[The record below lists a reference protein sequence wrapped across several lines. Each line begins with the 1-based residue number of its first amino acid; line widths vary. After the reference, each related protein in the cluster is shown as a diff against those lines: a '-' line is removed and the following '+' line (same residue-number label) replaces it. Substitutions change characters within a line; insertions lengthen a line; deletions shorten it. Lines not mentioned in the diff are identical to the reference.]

1 MRLLKGFWYL
11 SRMEKPIG
19 IYLLLWPTLWALVL
33 ASLGLPELDV
43 TVIFVAGV
51 VVMRAAGCII
61 NDIADRKVDGHVQRT
76 RNRPLVT
83 GLVSTKEALS
93 MFIGLLVIALLL
105 VLQLNPATIYLSFVA
120 LGLATL
126 YPFMK
131 RYTQFPQVVLGAA
144 FSMAIPMAFMAVNQ
158 HLPTWIWAL
167 YAANLAWTVAYD
179 TQYAMVDRAD
189 DLRVGIKST
198 AVVLG
203 RYDVLGIAVLQIIT
217 IGLLAWVGI
226 TLHLNTWF
234 YVALLAA
241 SLQFV
246 WHLLLIKER
255 DEAQCFKA
263 FKVNHWVGVTILLGF
278 FFGIF

>member
-11 SRMEKPIG
+11 SRMDKPIG

-43 TVIFVAGV
+43 TLIFAAGV

-61 NDIADRKVDGHVQRT
+61 NDIADRKVDGHVYRT
-76 RNRPLVT
+76 QNRPLVT
-83 GLVSTKEALS
+83 GLVSTKEAFS

-105 VLQLNPATIYLSFVA
+105 VLQLNLATIYLSFVA
-120 LGLATL
+120 LALATL

-189 DLRVGIKST
+189 DLKVGIKST

-203 RYDVLGIAVLQIIT
+203 RYDVFGVAVLQIAT
-217 IGLLAWVGI
+217 IGLLAWVGM
-226 TLHLNTWF
+226 TLHLNTGF

-241 SLQFV
+241 SLQFL

-255 DEAQCFKA
+255 DEAQCFTA
-263 FKVNHWVGVTILLGF
+263 FKVNHWVGVTVLLGF
-278 FFGIF
+278 FFGIL

>member
-1 MRLLKGFWYL
+1 MRFLKGFWYL
-11 SRMEKPIG
+11 SRMDKPIG

-43 TVIFVAGV
+43 TLIFVTGV

-105 VLQLNPATIYLSFVA
+105 VLQLNLATIYLSFVA

-217 IGLLAWVGI
+217 IGLLAWVGM
-226 TLHLNTWF
+226 TLHLNIWF

>member
-11 SRMEKPIG
+11 SRMDKPIG

-43 TVIFVAGV
+43 ALIFVAGV
-51 VVMRAAGCII
+51 IVMRAAGCII
-61 NDIADRKVDGHVQRT
+61 NDIADRKVDGHVNRT
-76 RNRPLVT
+76 QNRPLVT
-83 GLVSTKEALS
+83 GLVSTKEAVG
-93 MFIGLLVIALLL
+93 MFVGLLVIALVL
-105 VLQLNPATIYLSFVA
+105 VLQLNTATLYLSFVA

-131 RYTQFPQVVLGAA
+131 RFTQFPQVVLGAA
-144 FSMAIPMAFMAVNQ
+144 FSMAIPMAFMAINQ

-189 DLRVGIKST
+189 DIKVGIKST

-203 RYDVLGIAVLQIIT
+203 RYDVFGIAVLQIAT
-217 IGLLAWVGI
+217 VGLLAWVGM
-226 TLHLNTWF
+226 TLYLNIWF
-234 YVALLAA
+234 YVALVGA
-241 SLQFV
+241 SLQFC
-246 WHLLLIKER
+246 WHLSLIKER
-255 DEAQCFKA
+255 DEAKCFKA
-263 FKVNHWVGVTILLGF
+263 FKVNHWVGVTVLLGF